1 VKLMKNPRGTEND
14 LEAQLFVFDEKTYGR
29 NYKKHLLE
37 QYKLC
42 VEMAD
47 KISSRRCTANN
58 FFLSVN
64 TLLLTAIGILSR
76 FGSSFATLS
85 LWWLVITS
93 VAGTL
98 FCWAWLVTIRC
109 YRDLNEAKFKI
120 INVIEQKLPATAFNV
135 EWALLSPEN
144 KATKYPQLTK
154 VERWVPLI
162 FIFLYLVLMLVGIA
176 LSTSQLLT
184 GSIN

>member
-1 VKLMKNPRGTEND
+1 MKNTEVTD
-14 LEAQLFVFDEKTYGR
+14 GVLESQLFGVDEKKYGKD
-29 NYKKHLLE
+29 YKKHLLD

-76 FGSSFATLS
+76 FGSSFAALS

-93 VAGTL
+93 AAGIL
-98 FCWAWLVTIRC
+98 FCWAWLLTIRC
-109 YRDLNEAKFKI
+109 YRDLNDAKFKT
-120 INVIEQKLPATAFNV
+120 INAIEQKLPAAAFNV
-135 EWALLSPEN
+135 EWALLNPEN

-154 VERWVPLI
+154 VERWVPRI
-162 FIFLYLVLMLVGIA
+162 FIFLYLVLMLIGVA
-176 LSTSQLLT
+176 SSTHKLLASWT
-184 GSIN
+184 N